1 MIKKEISSRILTV
14 APHYIKT
21 LGGISQV
28 VSVYS
33 NMYEEFNVVAS
44 TRDGSLIDRFIQT
57 ISGLYTFFRFILS
70 KNIKIVHIHGATK
83 GSFWRKAIFIYLSK
97 IFNKKVIYHI
107 HGANYKTFFY
117 KHPKTITK
125 VIQKCDLIICLSE
138 SWKSFFEEVTHPKR
152 CIVLNNI
159 IPLPTLFPDHH
170 IPQKE
175 CNFLF
180 LGRLGKRKGVYD
192 LLEVLRDH
200 KTYYKGR
207 IKLFLGGDGE
217 IEQVQKCIKEYGL
230 EEIVKYIG
238 WITGEKKIELLNKS
252 DVYILPSY
260 SEGLPISILEA
271 MSYKLPIISTNVGG
285 IPEVVFNDQNGYLIT
300 PGDQPALKICIDKV
314 LISETL
320 RKKMGENSYTLS
332 QKHFPYEI
340 EQKLTTIYTELLK
353 K

>member
-180 LGRLGKRKGVYD
+180 LGRLGKRKGV
-192 LLEVLRDH
+192 
-200 KTYYKGR
+200 
-207 IKLFLGGDGE
+207 
-217 IEQVQKCIKEYGL
+217 
-230 EEIVKYIG
+230 
-238 WITGEKKIELLNKS
+238 
-252 DVYILPSY
+252 
-260 SEGLPISILEA
+260 
-271 MSYKLPIISTNVGG
+271 
-285 IPEVVFNDQNGYLIT
+285 
-300 PGDQPALKICIDKV
+300 
-314 LISETL
+314 
-320 RKKMGENSYTLS
+320 
-332 QKHFPYEI
+332 
-340 EQKLTTIYTELLK
+340 
-353 K
+353 

>member
-207 IKLFLGGDGE
+207 IKLFLGGDG
-217 IEQVQKCIKEYGL
+217 
-230 EEIVKYIG
+230 
-238 WITGEKKIELLNKS
+238 
-252 DVYILPSY
+252 
-260 SEGLPISILEA
+260 
-271 MSYKLPIISTNVGG
+271 
-285 IPEVVFNDQNGYLIT
+285 
-300 PGDQPALKICIDKV
+300 
-314 LISETL
+314 
-320 RKKMGENSYTLS
+320 
-332 QKHFPYEI
+332 
-340 EQKLTTIYTELLK
+340 
-353 K
+353 